1 MPDYAEH
8 ELVTVPYVRIVDR
21 TDLETYFDMSRD
33 QPVWLP
39 NSEIQEVR
47 EFDQTLRIPEW
58 LAKEKELI

>member
-1 MPDYAEH
+1 
-8 ELVTVPYVRIVDR
+8 
-21 TDLETYFDMSRD
+21 MSRD